1 MTGVLIVP
9 GLFGSGAG
17 HWQRIWQDERPD
29 ARIVHQAD
37 WDHPHLDAWLETLE
51 RAIEAAG
58 ETYIV
63 AHSLGCLLTARLA
76 RRPAA
81 RRVRGALLV
90 APCNLAQTE
99 MLHPGRLTFGTM
111 PTQPL
116 PFPSLLIGSVNDPY
130 MSPAQI
136 DRLKDDLEVPLHT
149 IGAAG
154 HINIASGYGRWRE
167 GYALFDTFR
176 AGIEALHH
184 GGDAVEDAQD
194 RRLPAACRAAG

>member
-9 GLFGSGAG
+9 GLFGSADG
-17 HWQRIWQDERPD
+17 HWQRFWQDERPD
-29 ARIVHQAD
+29 ARIVHQVD
-37 WDHPHLDAWLETLE
+37 WDHPHLDCWLETLE

-58 ETYIV
+58 KAYIV

-76 RRPAA
+76 QRPAA
-81 RRVRGALLV
+81 RRVRGAFLV
-90 APCNLAQTE
+90 APCNLGQTE
-99 MLHPGRLTFGTM
+99 LLHPGRLAFGTM

-154 HINIASGYGRWRE
+154 HINVASGYGRWRE
-167 GYALFDTFR
+167 GYALFETFR
-176 AGIEALHH
+176 AEIEAHH
-184 GGDAVEDAQD
+184 QRDAAVRGTQG
-194 RRLPAACRAAG
+194 RRLPAAWRAAG